1 MHIVVMGCGRVGSS
15 LALQLVKRQQSVAVI
30 DQDPLAFRRLGE
42 DFAGKTIKGVGFDR
56 ETLIS
61 AGVEDADA
69 FAAVSSGD
77 NSNIIAARVARE
89 TFNVQRVVARI
100 YDPKRAEVYER
111 LGIPTVATVPWT
123 ASRLLRS
130 VLGEWTTEA
139 WRDPS
144 GAIAMLHVSPDEG
157 WVGHT
162 IAAFESATGSRVG
175 LVTRFGAG
183 QLPKSEQMIQ
193 AGDSLHVLTVED
205 HVMVVREVA
214 GHAPEG
220 AMSSGEP
227 MKVAIAGAGAVGRSI
242 ARELLGNKHDVL
254 LIDKE
259 PGKITP
265 DRIPEAEWL
274 MGDACEVANLEDA
287 DLESYDV
294 VIGATGDDKVNLV
307 VSLLAKTEFSVRRVV
322 ARINHPSNEWL
333 FTEAWGVDHAVS
345 TPRVIAAL
353 VEEAVEVGDIVRLF
367 GLREGQANLVEV
379 TLPDSAPVAGQ
390 VHARPRH
397 AQGRRAGRDHP
408 RQPGDHADAGGAGR
422 VRRRAAVRRPTRGR
436 GLDPARHHRLT
447 VPASACARRVRR

>member
-1 MHIVVMGCGRVGSS
+1 VHIVVMGCGRVGSS

-42 DFAGKTIKGVGFDR
+42 DFAGKIIKGVGFDR

-61 AGVEDADA
+61 AGVEEADA

-162 IAAFESATGSRVG
+162 IAGFESATGSRVG

-183 QLPKSEQMIQ
+183 QLPKSEQLIQ
-193 AGDSLHVLTVED
+193 AGDSLHVLTIED

-220 AMSSGEP
+220 
-227 MKVAIAGAGAVGRSI
+227 
-242 ARELLGNKHDVL
+242 
-254 LIDKE
+254 
-259 PGKITP
+259 
-265 DRIPEAEWL
+265 
-274 MGDACEVANLEDA
+274 
-287 DLESYDV
+287 ES
-294 VIGATGDDKVNLV
+294 
-307 VSLLAKTEFSVRRVV
+307 R
-322 ARINHPSNEWL
+322 
-333 FTEAWGVDHAVS
+333 
-345 TPRVIAAL
+345 
-353 VEEAVEVGDIVRLF
+353 
-367 GLREGQANLVEV
+367 
-379 TLPDSAPVAGQ
+379 
-390 VHARPRH
+390 
-397 AQGRRAGRDHP
+397 
-408 RQPGDHADAGGAGR
+408 
-422 VRRRAAVRRPTRGR
+422 
-436 GLDPARHHRLT
+436 
-447 VPASACARRVRR
+447 